1 MQQVI
6 STLIVPSCMITAG
19 LVLLCGGAEIFLK
32 GAVDTAR
39 RWDISPL
46 VIGLTVVAFGTSA
59 PELAVSLT
67 AAFEGNADITMGNI
81 VGSNIANI
89 GLIMGIGAIMTP
101 LTLRRRMVAVDV
113 PLLLLIGLG
122 VWAAGAVSA
131 EATRLSG
138 ILLMACY
145 LGYAGFLK
153 YWSVKSGQTPHAFS
167 HETDEKCPSTF
178 KSVLFIAG
186 GGAALV
192 AGSRLLVHGAVEV
205 ALYFSVSQ
213 LIIGLTLTAIGT
225 SLPELATTIAAARK
239 GHGDIVVGNVVGS
252 NLANLCLV
260 LGPTAAITPIHI
272 NRELIN
278 RDLPAMALITVLML
292 LTMWTGLRINRF
304 EGILLILAYGA
315 YMWVIRPVSG

>member
-1 MQQVI
+1 MH
-6 STLIVPSCMITAG
+6 TLLIPSLMITAG
-19 LVLLCGGAEIFLK
+19 LVLLAAGAEVFLK
-32 GAVDTAR
+32 GAVGTAR
-39 RWDISPL
+39 RWNISPL

-101 LTLRRRMVAVDV
+101 LTLKRRMVVADV
-113 PLLLLIGLG
+113 PILLLIGLG
-122 VWAAGAVSA
+122 VWAVGAIWGT
-131 EATRLSG
+131 ATRLAG
-138 ILLMACY
+138 IALMACY

-153 YWSVKSGQTPHAFS
+153 YWAVRSGQTPHDFS
-167 HETDEKCPSTF
+167 HDIQEARPSTL
-178 KSVLFIAG
+178 KSALMIAG
-186 GGAALV
+186 GALALI
-192 AGSRLLVHGAVEV
+192 AGSRFLVHGAIEV

-225 SLPELATTIAAARK
+225 SLPELATTVAAARK

-260 LGPTAAITPIHI
+260 LGPTAAITPVHI
-272 NRELIN
+272 NSDVVT
-278 RDLPAMALITVLML
+278 RDLPAMAVMTILML
-292 LTMWTGLRINRF
+292 ATMWTGFRVSRL
-304 EGILLILAYGA
+304 EGIIMILAYGA
-315 YMWVIRPVSG
+315 YMWIIRPVAG

>member
-1 MQQVI
+1 MT
-6 STLIVPSCMITAG
+6 TLLIPSLMITAG
-19 LVLLCGGAEIFLK
+19 LVLLAGGAEVFLK

-39 RWDISPL
+39 RWNISPL

-89 GLIMGIGAIMTP
+89 GLIMGLGAIMTP
-101 LTLRRRMVAVDV
+101 LTLRRRMIAADV

-122 VWAAGAVSA
+122 VWAAGAVWG

-138 ILLMACY
+138 IVLMACY

-153 YWSVKSGQTPHAFS
+153 YWAVRSGQTPDAFS
-167 HETDEKCPSTF
+167 HEVEEDPPHTL
-178 KSVLFIAG
+178 KSAIFIAG
-186 GGAALV
+186 GGVALV

-205 ALYFSVSQ
+205 ALYFSISQ

-252 NLANLCLV
+252 NLANMCLV
-260 LGPTAAITPIHI
+260 LGPTAVITPVHI
-272 NRELIN
+272 NSQLVT
-278 RDLPAMALITVLML
+278 RDLPAMALITILML
-292 LTMWTGLRINRF
+292 ATMWTGLRISRF
-304 EGILLILAYGA
+304 EGILLLLAYGA
-315 YMWVIRPVSG
+315 YLWVIKPATG

>member
-1 MQQVI
+1 MH
-6 STLIVPSCMITAG
+6 TLLIPSLMITAG
-19 LVLLCGGAEIFLK
+19 LVLLAAGAEVFLK
-32 GAVDTAR
+32 GAVGTAR
-39 RWDISPL
+39 RWNISPL

-101 LTLRRRMVAVDV
+101 LTLRRRMVVADV
-113 PLLLLIGLG
+113 PILLLIGLG
-122 VWAAGAVSA
+122 VWAVGAVWGT
-131 EATRLSG
+131 ATRFAG
-138 ILLMACY
+138 IALMACY

-153 YWSVKSGQTPHAFS
+153 YWAVRSGQTPHDFS
-167 HETDEKCPSTF
+167 HDIQEECPSTL
-178 KSVLFIAG
+178 KSALMIAG
-186 GGAALV
+186 GALALI
-192 AGSRLLVHGAVEV
+192 AGSRFLVHGAIEV

-225 SLPELATTIAAARK
+225 SLPELATTVAAARK

-260 LGPTAAITPIHI
+260 LGPTAAITPVHI
-272 NRELIN
+272 TSDLVT
-278 RDLPAMALITVLML
+278 RDLPAMAVMTILML
-292 LTMWTGLRINRF
+292 ATMWTGFRVSRL
-304 EGILLILAYGA
+304 EGIIMILAYGA
-315 YMWVIRPVSG
+315 YMWIIRPVAG